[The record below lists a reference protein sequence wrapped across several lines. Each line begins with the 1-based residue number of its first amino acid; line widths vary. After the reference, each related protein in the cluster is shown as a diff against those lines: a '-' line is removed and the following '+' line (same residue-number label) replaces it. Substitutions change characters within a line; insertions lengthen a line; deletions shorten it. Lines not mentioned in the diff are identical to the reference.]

1 VQAQVR
7 RVAAY
12 TLACV
17 LAPQL
22 HAAEAPVPAPA
33 PAAAPAEP
41 AQPNRAFSHWEFE
54 IRGGAEKLG
63 TLVFDF
69 ADEGDERVVRRKEAL
84 SGRKFLIR
92 FSVDQ
97 RTTEHWRG
105 AELQA
110 FEGHSVS
117 KTSLG
122 DEDKRLR
129 VRRGETGTLLAE
141 VAGEAH
147 KLPATAWP
155 ATFWNIDFMAR
166 DEVFDAGAGRLAKLS
181 AQPQGKESLQAD
193 GGRLECARYSV
204 SLSIDKHTQSIAI
217 WYDALGRLC
226 GLRQE
231 SGGDVIEYVRVR
243 SK

>member
-1 VQAQVR
+1 MQAQVR

-33 PAAAPAEP
+33 PAPAEP
-41 AQPNRAFSHWEFE
+41 AQPTRAFSHWEFE
-54 IRGGAEKLG
+54 IRGGGETLG
-63 TLVFDF
+63 TLAFDF
-69 ADEGDERVVRRKEAL
+69 AEEGDELVVRRKEVL

-97 RTTEHWRG
+97 RTTERWRG

-122 DEDKRLR
+122 DEEKRLR
-129 VRRGETGTLLAE
+129 VWRGEAGTLLAE
-141 VAGEAH
+141 VGGKAH
-147 KLPATAWP
+147 ELPATAWP
-155 ATFWNIDFMAR
+155 ATFWKIDFMAR
-166 DEVFDAGAGRLAKLS
+166 DQVFDAAAGQSVKLS
-181 AQPQGKESLQAD
+181 AQAQGKESLQAD
-193 GGRLECARYSV
+193 GGRVECTRYSA
-204 SLSIDKHTQSIAI
+204 SLSIGKHMQSIAI

-226 GLRQE
+226 ALRQE
-231 SGGDVIEYVRVR
+231 SGGDMVEYVRVR
-243 SK
+243 SE